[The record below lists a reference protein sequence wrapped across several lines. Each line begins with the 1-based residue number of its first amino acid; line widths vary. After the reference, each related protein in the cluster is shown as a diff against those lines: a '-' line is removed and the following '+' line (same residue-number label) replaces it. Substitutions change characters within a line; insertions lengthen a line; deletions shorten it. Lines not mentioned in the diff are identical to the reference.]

1 MREIKEMVFC
11 VAPFMVTMAVMYLLG
26 SFVSASW
33 DVVEWERTDR
43 VFFGFMSIVFGSA
56 LLHRLD
62 YGRKHDLP

>member
-43 VFFGFMSIVFGSA
+43 VFFGFMSIVFGYA
-56 LLHRLD
+56 LLFRLD
-62 YGRKHDLP
+62 YGRKYEH

>member
-11 VAPFMVTMAVMYLLG
+11 VAPFVVTMAVMYLLG

-43 VFFGFMSIVFGSA
+43 VFFGFMSIVFGGA

-62 YGRKHDLP
+62 YGRKYD

>member
-11 VAPFMVTMAVMYLLG
+11 VAPFVVTMAVMYLLG

-43 VFFGFMSIVFGSA
+43 VFFGFMSVVFGYA
-56 LLHRLD
+56 LLFRLD
-62 YGRKHDLP
+62 YGRKYE